1 MIQSQNIA
9 NCVWPSIKELPGIN
23 KYFSDLKDN
32 KLQERKYTCTIIST
46 LKQDIVKPMLL
57 EARLRR
63 SISSIEKS
71 DSLIKESQEFYDAI
85 SAVVCQ
91 KRKYNIF
98 ITLKYIS
105 HRDVAPFLLRK
116 ECKV

>member
-1 MIQSQNIA
+1 M
-9 NCVWPSIKELPGIN
+9 
-23 KYFSDLKDN
+23 KDN
-32 KLQERKYTCTIIST
+32 KLHERKYTWAIIST
-46 LKQDIVKPMLL
+46 LKHDIFNSMLL

-98 ITLKYIS
+98 NTLKYVA
-105 HRDVAPFLLRK
+105 HRDLALFL
-116 ECKV
+116 